1 MVWVIVGFLSAPQ
14 LPYVDLRILIYL
26 NPMHAVDRFAVK
38 MELYVSEPPN
48 PFMPILPDILA
59 EMQRLIEA
67 AHAKPILMRAI
78 GGLAIRVKS
87 GDMQRFFAREYRD
100 LDFVVAENERKRI
113 ESFFQEMGYES
124 NRQFNLLN
132 GSKRQIYLDPDSDR
146 HVDIFV
152 GKFEMC
158 HKLPMDGRLE
168 IDPVTVPLA
177 ELLLSKAQI
186 VELNRKDALDI
197 ASLLLYNETG
207 HTDDGKINLD
217 YIAKLCG
224 QDWGLY
230 KTTSLSLKRVEEVVR
245 DETLNLTESERDSI
259 LKRITA
265 IHQTFETMPKSL
277 AWQMRDKVGTRVRWY
292 EEVEEVA
299 R

>member
-1 MVWVIVGFLSAPQ
+1 
-14 LPYVDLRILIYL
+14 
-26 NPMHAVDRFAVK
+26 
-38 MELYVSEPPN
+38 
-48 PFMPILPDILA
+48 MPILPDIFA
-59 EMQRLIEA
+59 ELHRLIDA
-67 AHAKPILMRAI
+67 AHASPLLMRAI

-87 GDMQRFFAREYRD
+87 GDMQKFFSREYRD

-113 ESFFQEMGYES
+113 EPFFQEMGYES

-132 GSKRQIYLDPDSDR
+132 GAKRQIYLDPNSDR
-146 HVDIFV
+146 HVDLFV

-177 ELLLSKAQI
+177 ELFLSKAQI

-197 ASLLLYNETG
+197 TCLLLYNDTG
-207 HTDDGKINLD
+207 NTDKGKINLD
-217 YIAKLCG
+217 YIARLCG

-230 KTTSLSLKRVEEVVR
+230 KTTSMSLKRVEDVVR
-245 DETLNLTESERDSI
+245 DETLNLTESERGLI
-259 LKRITA
+259 LKRIA
-265 IHQTFETMPKSL
+265 EIHQTFEAMPKTL

>member
-1 MVWVIVGFLSAPQ
+1 
-14 LPYVDLRILIYL
+14 
-26 NPMHAVDRFAVK
+26 
-38 MELYVSEPPN
+38 
-48 PFMPILPDILA
+48 MPILPDIFA
-59 EMQRLIEA
+59 ELHRLIDA
-67 AHAKPILMRAI
+67 ARASSLLLRAI

-87 GDMQRFFAREYRD
+87 GDAQTFFPREYRD
-100 LDFVVAENERKRI
+100 LDFVVAENDRKRI
-113 ESFFQEMGYES
+113 EPFFQEMGYES

-132 GSKRQIYLDPDSDR
+132 GSKRQIYLDPNSER

-158 HKLPMDGRLE
+158 HKLPMNGRLE

-186 VELNRKDALDI
+186 VELNHKDALDM
-197 ASLLLYNETG
+197 ASLLLHNATG
-207 HTDDGKINLD
+207 STDDGRINLE

-230 KTTSLSLKRVEEVVR
+230 KTTSLSLQRVEEVVGG
-245 DETLNLTESERDSI
+245 ETLNLTPEQRSLI
-259 LKRITA
+259 LKRVSEIRQA
-265 IHQTFETMPKSL
+265 FESMPKSL